1 MLNRRLL
8 RIKVFKVLFAKVASG
23 SYTFDSARNE
33 LLESC
38 AKTRDLYFFILNG
51 GLALRRYAEEKI
63 EGGLKKYYPTEEEAN
78 PNRRFIELKFFK
90 DLIEDPF
97 FSDYCDKKGLNWT
110 DDQVLL
116 IRSMYKSMTQ
126 SEYYQQFMTAE
137 SVTVEDEV
145 RFLKEMY
152 VSLFED
158 NDQFE
163 ELLEDMSPLW
173 VDDVCYVLMTLVK
186 NMNRYADKGVIVMP
200 DIFSDEKIADKD
212 RSFPDSDEEFA
223 VKLLSTCMVKR
234 EEISEAIKAEV
245 SNWDKERLLMSD
257 ILLIVMGIV
266 EAETFSYIPVKVSIN
281 EYVEISKFY
290 SSKNSKIFVNGILD
304 KLVKKYL
311 EEGKIVKT
319 GKGLIN

>member
-8 RIKVFKVLFAKVASG
+8 RIKVFKVLFGKIASG
-23 SYTFDSARNE
+23 TYSFDSARTE

-78 PNRRFIELKFFK
+78 PNRRFIDLKFFK
-90 DLIEDPF
+90 DLMEDPF
-97 FSDYCDKKGLNWT
+97 FTDYCDKKGLIWT
-110 DDQVLL
+110 TDQILL
-116 IRSMYKSMTQ
+116 IRSMYKSMVQ

-137 SVTVEDEV
+137 KVTVEDEV

-152 VSLFED
+152 VTLFED
-158 NDQFE
+158 NEQFA

-173 VDDVCYVLMTLVK
+173 VDDVCFALMTLVK
-186 NMNRYADKGVIVMP
+186 NMNRYTEKGVIVIP
-200 DIFSDEKIADKD
+200 DVFSDERVSDHD

-223 VKLLSTCMVKR
+223 VKLLHTCMVKR
-234 EEISEAIKAEV
+234 EEITELIKAEV
-245 SNWDKERLLMSD
+245 SNWDKDRLMMSD
-257 ILLIVMGIV
+257 ILLILMGIV
-266 EAETFSYIPVKVSIN
+266 EAETFSYIPIKVSIN

-290 SSKNSKIFVNGILD
+290 SSKNSKVFVNGILD
-304 KLVKKYL
+304 KMLKRYL

-319 GKGLIN
+319 GRGLIN